1 MKTLRDKTALV
12 TGASSGIGE
21 AIVRRLAQAGTNVVL
36 VARSEPKLRTLAA
49 ALAAEHGI
57 RAAVIVADL
66 IQPGSGATVQ
76 REVAAQGIDVD
87 VLVNNAGF
95 GTYGPFE
102 TIAAAR
108 EQDEIA
114 VNIAALV
121 DLTHAFLPAMLERG
135 HGAILNV
142 ASTSAFQPGPYMA
155 VYAATKA
162 FVLSFSEALW
172 AEYRVRGIHVAAL
185 CPGAVETPF
194 FAALGDDRARD
205 TRALSHMARPED
217 IAEGAVLALLGKRSS
232 RIVGTRNWLLAQSV
246 RFVPRG
252 LVARMGA
259 SMLRP
264 MR

>member
-1 MKTLRDKTALV
+1 MKALRDKTALI

-21 AIVRRLAQAGTNVVL
+21 ATARRLAQSGTHVVL
-36 VARSEPKLRTLAA
+36 VARSEPKLRALAA

-57 RAAVIVADL
+57 RAAVVVVDL

-76 REVAAQGIDVD
+76 RETAAQGIEVD

-102 TIAAAR
+102 TIPAAR
-108 EQDEIA
+108 EQDKIA

-121 DLTHAFLPAMLERG
+121 DLTHAFLPSMLQRG
-135 HGAILNV
+135 DGAILNV

-162 FVLSFSEALW
+162 FVLSFTEALW
-172 AEYRVRGIHVAAL
+172 AEYRNRGVHVAAL

-205 TRALSHMARPED
+205 TPALSH
-217 IAEGAVLALLGKRSS
+217 I
-232 RIVGTRNWLLAQSV
+232 
-246 RFVPRG
+246 
-252 LVARMGA
+252 GA
-259 SMLRP
+259 SRGCSRGCRTCLARQ
-264 MR
+264 